1 MKRIVL
7 TAALAA
13 TFAGLA
19 SCKKGEEKKS
29 IKVSGSNTMAQVAT
43 AWAEK
48 FTSAKVSVAGGGS
61 GIGINELTE
70 GRIDI
75 CTSSRPIPVCPA
87 RVEILTKTLAIRIDF
102 RGPND
107 CNYRR
112 CSCGIRLGQ
121 TKGTLVEGC
130 DGWVTEGLAK
140 F

>member
-43 AWAEK
+43 AWAEN

-75 CTSSRPIPVCPA
+75 CTSSRPMKASPNSGSVLMSTSRPCRMCEGAAWADISRMVHGEA
-87 RVEILTKTLAIRIDF
+87 MTDA
-102 RGPND
+102 GPP
-107 CNYRR
+107 R
-112 CSCGIRLGQ
+112 
-121 TKGTLVEGC
+121 
-130 DGWVTEGLAK
+130 
-140 F
+140 